1 LLVVACLKRGEA
13 TTFFGVGVR
22 AITKQ
27 LGTKIGYSSQLGRF
41 TGSNTIY
48 GGKMALGWRIEGID
62 PPKTRQEK
70 SEF

>member
-1 LLVVACLKRGEA
+1 MLAVACLIRGEA
-13 TTFFGVGVR
+13 TTFFGVGAR

-27 LGTKIGYSSQLGRF
+27 LGTKIGYSSRLDRF
-41 TGSNTIY
+41 TGHDTIY
-48 GGKMALGWRIEGID
+48 GGLMALGWRLEGID

>member
-1 LLVVACLKRGEA
+1 
-13 TTFFGVGVR
+13 VGAR

-27 LGTKIGYSSQLGRF
+27 PETKIGYSSQLGRF
-41 TGSNTIY
+41 TGSDTIY